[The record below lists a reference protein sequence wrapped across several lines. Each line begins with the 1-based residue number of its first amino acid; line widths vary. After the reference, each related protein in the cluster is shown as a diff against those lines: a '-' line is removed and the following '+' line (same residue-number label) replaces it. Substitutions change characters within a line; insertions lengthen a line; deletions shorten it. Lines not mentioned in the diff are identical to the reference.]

1 MRRTK
6 TRELDTQRRDAE
18 NRFKG
23 DSINMIRR
31 EFASVSDIRSERREV
46 DEVPFIGEFNH
57 DHVDRVIANRRTDV
71 FDRNNREEYNKLR
84 KLLMDSVNDEKV
96 ARELADY
103 RQFEL
108 TADVMA
114 APFALA
120 AFQEVPLQPNELP
133 MIVRPRS
140 RNMQRFTVRRASI
153 DGGQY
158 SDQWQTTKDA
168 TTAEMDLISTDRVEY
183 TLMDIQQGNVSEFD
197 AINQEMQYDMEMKV
211 DALAKTNI
219 DAAQTAS
226 GLRDNLS
233 IHPLVQTDTI
243 PDTNYLD
250 LNAIYPGADNVLTI
264 EKLKYI
270 LNHIALLEA
279 AFQKEGL
286 KMQSIQMS
294 PLNLRDAW
302 DFTDLVYDASGSEVA
317 PKQTVTTPVREQIF
331 NTGAITNAW
340 GMTFSWVPN
349 TQIARGRMYVFFNQP
364 LGWLFTKSEFDKLFK
379 WDETNS
385 QDHAE
390 SNMGETMWRRC
401 LAFYTP
407 DLWKYR
413 ILIIDL

>member
-1 MRRTK
+1 MK
-6 TRELDTQRRDAE
+6 TRDDLRGSADD
-18 NRFKG
+18 RFKG
-23 DSINMIRR
+23 DSINMIQR
-31 EFASVSDIRSERREV
+31 EFASMSDVRSGRREAS
-46 DEVPFIGEFNH
+46 EVPFVGEFNR
-57 DHVDRVIANRRTDV
+57 DHVERVVANRRENT
-71 FDRNNREEYNKLR
+71 FNRSDKNDLKKFR
-84 KLLMDSVNDEKV
+84 QLLKDSARDEGV

-114 APFALA
+114 SPFALA
-120 AFQEVPLQPNELP
+120 AFQEVPLSATELP

-140 RNMQRFTVRRASI
+140 RNSQRFTVRRASV

-158 SDQWQTTKDA
+158 SAQWQTTKSA
-168 TTAEMDLISTDRVEY
+168 ETAEMDLLSTDKVEY
-183 TLMDIQQGNVSEFD
+183 SLVDIQQGNVSEFD
-197 AINQEMQYDMEMKV
+197 NINVELTYDMEMKI
-211 DALAKTNI
+211 DGLAKTNI
-219 DAAQTAS
+219 DAQQTAS

-233 IHPLVQTDTI
+233 IHPLVQVDTI

-250 LNAIYPGADNVLTI
+250 LDTLYPGDPDVLTI

-270 LNHIALLEA
+270 LNHVALLEA

-302 DFTDLVYDASGSEVA
+302 DFTDLVYDATGSEIA

-331 NTGAITNAW
+331 STGAITNAW

-349 TQIARGRMYVFFNQP
+349 TQIPKGKMYVFFNQP
-364 LGWLFTKSEFDKLFK
+364 LGWMFTKTEFDKLFK
-379 WDETNS
+379 WDESNS
-385 QDHAE
+385 MDHAE
-390 SNMGETMWRRC
+390 ANIGEIMWRRC
-401 LAFYTP
+401 LAFYMP